1 MSGRPAP
8 IAFAGQEGIRV
19 EILESIGQHRLLST
33 RQIHNLHMPGA
44 SPRWPQEVLKG
55 LRADGLVA
63 AVRRRRGL
71 GLWYLT
77 GSGAD
82 ALEAIPSRAEQRR
95 SAVTREKAA
104 GPLQHHTLAVN
115 EVGLA
120 FVRAARGRG
129 DECGPF
135 DWFHEMAH
143 PLGPPAWRRGPE
155 QLITDAV
162 LTYQL
167 AEEGGGASIAW
178 RFVELDRANRSAAEL
193 ARRIGRYARLYRRT
207 VGGEGPA
214 AGRVALWELMYPVFP
229 GVLVVL
235 AGRPSRERLLER
247 RATVLA
253 LCGADP
259 GLSANPEVEV
269 SICLLEDLVAL
280 GPFEAVFRTPAIPE
294 DDVDWLG
301 ETGR

>member
-1 MSGRPAP
+1 MSGRPGSGAL
-8 IAFAGQEGIRV
+8 AGQEGIRV

-33 RQIHNLHMPGA
+33 RQIHDLHMPEA
-44 SPRWPQEVLKG
+44 SSRWSQEVLKG

-63 AVRRRRGL
+63 AVRWRRGL

-135 DWFHEMAH
+135 DWFHEIAH

-155 QLITDAV
+155 QLIADAV

-167 AEEGGGASIAW
+167 AEEGVGASIVW

-207 VGGEGPA
+207 VASEGT

-259 GLSANPEVEV
+259 DLAATPEVEV
-269 SICLLEDLVAL
+269 SICLLEDLVAF
-280 GPFEAVFRTPAIPE
+280 GPFEDVFRTPTAPE

-301 ETGR
+301 EVRR